1 MPAVPIPA
9 PDENAKAW
17 DSLSFK
23 QGKVG
28 YDWPED
34 EEYGLV
40 EWSSFKT
47 SAKIDK
53 KAKSGAAKPRVTQT
67 GGEAVTFSFT
77 LRIAYHIP
85 EALTT
90 VQPILDKLR
99 PGAGPFE
106 FNHPWAAFDGIRGFL
121 VESVERFP
129 PEDGELRVTIG
140 CVEVNPDAQ
149 SGKGGNVTKTPT
161 REEQYNRAQDEW
173 LARARAAQAFQ
184 QNENLN
190 RAQDLTDQAA
200 ANGDDVGA
208 RVPKKLHSVF
218 VGEDE
223 ISGSPAQ
230 PKKAEP
236 TSNTATATGSASG

>member
-9 PDENAKAW
+9 PDENSKAW
-17 DSLSFK
+17 DTLAFK
-23 QGKVG
+23 QGKTD
-28 YDWPED
+28 YTWPED

-40 EWSSFKT
+40 EWSSFKS

-53 KAKSGAAKPRVTQT
+53 KSKSGAAKPRVTQT
-67 GGEAVTFSFT
+67 GGEAVSFSFT
-77 LRIAYHIP
+77 LRIAYHIE

-90 VQPILDKLR
+90 VVPVLDKLR
-99 PGAGPFE
+99 PGAGPYE
-106 FNHPWAAFDGIRGFL
+106 FNHPWAAFDGIRGFM

-129 PEDGELRVTIG
+129 PEDGELRVTVE

-184 QNENLN
+184 ENENRQ
-190 RAQDLTDQAA
+190 RAQDITDQAA
-200 ANGDDVGA
+200 ANGDSVA
-208 RVPKKLHSVF
+208 TRVPKKLHSVF

-223 ISGSPAQ
+223 ISASPAQ
-230 PKKAEP
+230 PRQSEAQ
-236 TSNTATATGSASG
+236 SNTGVATGSVNG